1 MFRGPTVSFRYTVF
15 TFDTTI
21 YCLQERQT
29 GKMQYGLDRDVLA
42 SKLLFHQTSDNHIG
56 VMDAGGKTIFNNNT
70 N

>member
-1 MFRGPTVSFRYTVF
+1 
-15 TFDTTI
+15 
-21 YCLQERQT
+21 
-29 GKMQYGLDRDVLA
+29 MQYGLDRDVLA